1 MVRKRTQLDLSST
14 FRSLALHKIVG
25 WPPSACREKGLSQ
38 EPQGKS
44 LGPQE
49 KMGWEERSCPAE
61 ENPQQVLTQVSLGLL
76 AAALQQSQELARPSK
91 GQEYPGTWAPVSA
104 LGPIREDCPSQ
115 DKAGCVP
122 QGRRDTVVTVR
133 CKI

>member
-76 AAALQQSQELARPSK
+76 AAALQQSQELAN
-91 GQEYPGTWAPVSA
+91 GFLW
-104 LGPIREDCPSQ
+104 REE
-115 DKAGCVP
+115 K
-122 QGRRDTVVTVR
+122 
-133 CKI
+133 